1 MKLILQDGAVS
12 IIRFDRGEE
21 VLTELIGFVR
31 QSKVYAGT
39 FSAIGAAAR
48 VVISYYDLAAKKY
61 FDMALD
67 EVEIA
72 SLDGN
77 IAILGGKPIVHA
89 HGVFSGRDCIAK
101 AGHVKEI
108 TVSGICEVRLEVLSE
123 KLERM
128 PDAGTGLNLL
138 Q

>member
-67 EVEIA
+67 
-72 SLDGN
+72 
-77 IAILGGKPIVHA
+77 
-89 HGVFSGRDCIAK
+89 
-101 AGHVKEI
+101 
-108 TVSGICEVRLEVLSE
+108 
-123 KLERM
+123 
-128 PDAGTGLNLL
+128 
-138 Q
+138 